1 VELHEG
7 MSPYEAVTYFFET
20 AADICA
26 LREAARNAL
35 RGTYRE
41 LRVQVPVHP
50 VDGPV
55 EFFVGYR
62 VQHNGAR
69 GPYKGGIRYHPS
81 ANLDEVRALAALM
94 TWKTALA
101 DVPFGG
107 AKGGIQVDPTGL
119 KQVEREK
126 MTRRYTDQI
135 SHIIGPNRD
144 IPAPDMGTNA
154 QVMAWIMDQYGR
166 KKGHTPQIVT
176 GKPIALGGSYGRE
189 AATGRGCVIVMVEAL
204 RDAGHAHEDL
214 TIAIQGYGNVGS
226 WAARIAADEGC
237 RVVAV
242 SDVDGGILVEQGID
256 IDKLTGYVAE
266 TGSVVGFPGAEPL
279 DSPDDV
285 LFLDVD
291 VLIPAAIGEVIT
303 TANADAVR
311 ARMVVEGANHP
322 VTPAADQVLYDRGVT
337 VVPDIL
343 ANAGGVTVSYFEWVQ
358 NVQEFRWKE
367 DEVNRHLRDK
377 LVTAYQHTRDRADAQ
392 DVSLREAAFALAVD
406 RVAEAATLRG
416 YV

>member
-1 VELHEG
+1 MDLRED
-7 MSPYEAVTYFFET
+7 MTPFEAVTYFFEK
-20 AADICA
+20 AADLTG
-26 LREAARNAL
+26 LRAAAREAL

-41 LRVQVPVHP
+41 LRVQVPVHRI
-50 VDGPV
+50 DGNV

-81 ANLDEVRALAALM
+81 ANLDEVRALASLM
-94 TWKTALA
+94 TWKTALV

-107 AKGGIQVDPTGL
+107 AKGGIEVDPGRL
-119 KQVEREK
+119 KPVELEK

-135 SHIIGPNRD
+135 SHIIGANRD

-176 GKPIALGGSYGRE
+176 GKPIALGGSFGRE
-189 AATGRGCVIVMVEAL
+189 AATGRGCVVLMDEAL
-204 RDAGHAHEDL
+204 RDLGKGDGDL
-214 TIAIQGYGNVGS
+214 TVAIQGFGNVGS
-226 WAARIAADEGC
+226 WAARIADDEGY
-237 RVVAV
+237 RIVAV
-242 SDVDGGILVEQGID
+242 SDAHGGVTNPEGLDV
-256 IDKLTGYVAE
+256 DKLIGYLAE
-266 TGSVVGFPGAEPL
+266 TGSVVDFPGGEAL

-303 TANADAVR
+303 PANADAVR
-311 ARMVVEGANHP
+311 ARVIVEGANHP
-322 VTPAADQVLYDRGVT
+322 VTPAADVMLHERGVV
-337 VVPDIL
+337 VVPDII

-358 NVQEFRWKE
+358 NIQEFRWQE
-367 DEVNRHLRDK
+367 DEVNTRLETK
-377 LVTAYQHTRDRADAQ
+377 LTHAYQVARDRAEAQ
-392 DVSLREAAFALAVD
+392 GVSLREAAFAVAVD